1 MCRPSEDYLLY
12 LSLESCID
20 DCERNITY
28 LHGYLRK
35 WWGANNAT
43 VKKISHQKKVE
54 KCKFTYILPFK
65 AYYIRTKPREV
76 YLTDNIYGKG

>member
-1 MCRPSEDYLLY
+1 MCPPSEDYLLY

-43 VKKISHQKKVE
+43 VKKTSH
-54 KCKFTYILPFK
+54 
-65 AYYIRTKPREV
+65 
-76 YLTDNIYGKG
+76 